1 MPVYKTLEKCSIL
14 QILRKESLFLYS
26 KRKIFIR
33 PIGMPTSLGV
43 AIFRVTLRDRA
54 QIFLKKAAIYENDD
68 STCFHFFYTDQML
81 RVKRM

>member
-1 MPVYKTLEKCSIL
+1 ML
-14 QILRKESLFLYS
+14 KE
-26 KRKIFIR
+26 KIFFR
-33 PIGMPTSLGV
+33 RMGVFTSLDV

-54 QIFLKKAAIYENDD
+54 QIFLKKPAIYENDD